1 MKSTRFFSIYISVIL
16 LATIALAFKPDY
28 NWDMLPYMAILEKM
42 DGVKSFDQVHA
53 DIYNQAEK
61 KLTKDKYAPLVNEKD
76 KYRKLMAENAS
87 AFEMQLPFFDIKPVY
102 LFIAF
107 IFYKIG
113 VSLTYATVLPSLISY
128 FFINVISF
136 LWCKKFNLPFKAL
149 ITALFFIGV
158 LTIPLATRSNPD
170 TLACLFLLISSYL
183 FLETDNFLLCVLFLI
198 FSILTRPENI
208 IFSFLMLSIV
218 VIGKWKKKVPVFISL
233 LCILLMALV
242 YYFIVSNTSY
252 PGWNNLFYH
261 AFIDNTVDPSI
272 KQTITIPMYLNVI
285 RENVFNIKGIIGF
298 IFLIGLSAF
307 IFSRKNRM
315 HDKNALYI
323 FFYVALIIWAITKTL
338 LFPMPGLRFIIPP
351 TLLLFF
357 VVAKEY
363 SLIYYKKNFNQI
375 NE

>member
-1 MKSTRFFSIYISVIL
+1 MKSARFFTIYISVIL
-16 LATIALAFKPDY
+16 LATIILAFKPDY

-42 DGVKSFDQVHA
+42 DGVKSFDQIHA
-53 DIYNQAEK
+53 DVYSQAEK
-61 KLTKDKYAPLVNEKD
+61 RLPKDKYAALVNEKE
-76 KYRKLMAENAS
+76 KYRKIMAENAS
-87 AFEMQLPFFDIKPVY
+87 AFETQLPFFDIKPVY
-102 LFIAF
+102 LFLAF

-136 LWCKKFNLPFKAL
+136 FWCKKLNLPFKTL
-149 ITALFFIGV
+149 ITALLFIGV

-183 FLETDNFLLCVLFLI
+183 FLETNNLLLCVLFLI

-233 LCILLMALV
+233 CCILLMALV
-242 YYFIVSNTSY
+242 YYLIIRNTSY

-272 KQTITIPMYLNVI
+272 KQTITIPMYLKVI
-285 RENVFNIKGIIGF
+285 GENVFDMKGIIGL
-298 IFLIGLSAF
+298 ICLIGLSAF
-307 IFSRKNRM
+307 IFSKKNLM
-315 HDKNALYI
+315 HGKNILYI
-323 FFYVALIIWAITKTL
+323 FFYVAVIIWAIAKTL

-351 TLLLFF
+351 ILLLFF
-357 VVAKEY
+357 VVVKEY
-363 SLIYYKKNFNQI
+363 NLIYNKKLKPV